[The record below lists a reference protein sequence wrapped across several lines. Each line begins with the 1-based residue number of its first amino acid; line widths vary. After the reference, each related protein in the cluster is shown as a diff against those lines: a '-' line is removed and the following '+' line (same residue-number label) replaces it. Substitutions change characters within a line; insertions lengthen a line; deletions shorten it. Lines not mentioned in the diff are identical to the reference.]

1 MEDKNESNIE
11 TIFPIFSSVLDDIEH
26 KILSPLTC
34 LKEFDSYWILEC
46 DLPLVD
52 KKDIKV
58 TFEDRAISIE
68 AKLREK
74 YSEEK
79 LGSITKFE
87 FFKKSLS
94 LPGEINSKEIS
105 AKFQKGRLEI
115 KIPKKV
121 TKRPIKV
128 N

>member
-1 MEDKNESNIE
+1 MKNKNESNLE
-11 TIFPIFSSVLDDIEH
+11 TIFPTIGSIFDDIEH
-26 KILSPLTC
+26 KILSPLTY
-34 LKEFDSYWILEC
+34 LKEFDIYWILEC

-58 TFEDRAISIE
+58 TFEDRTISIE

-79 LGSITKFE
+79 LGKITKFE

-94 LPGEINSKEIS
+94 LPGEINGKEIS

-121 TKRPIKV
+121 TNHPVKI

>member
-1 MEDKNESNIE
+1 MENKNESNIE

-26 KILSPLTC
+26 KILSPLTY

-105 AKFQKGRLEI
+105 AKFHKGRLEI

>member
-1 MEDKNESNIE
+1 MENKNESNIE

-34 LKEFDSYWILEC
+34 LKELDSYWILEC

>member
-26 KILSPLTC
+26 KILSPLTY

-58 TFEDRAISIE
+58 TFEDRVISIE

-94 LPGEINSKEIS
+94 LPGEINSNKIS

>member
-26 KILSPLTC
+26 KILSPLTY

-94 LPGEINSKEIS
+94 LPGEINSNKIS

>member
-1 MEDKNESNIE
+1 MENKNESNIE

-26 KILSPLTC
+26 KILSPLTY

-94 LPGEINSKEIS
+94 LPGEINSNKIS